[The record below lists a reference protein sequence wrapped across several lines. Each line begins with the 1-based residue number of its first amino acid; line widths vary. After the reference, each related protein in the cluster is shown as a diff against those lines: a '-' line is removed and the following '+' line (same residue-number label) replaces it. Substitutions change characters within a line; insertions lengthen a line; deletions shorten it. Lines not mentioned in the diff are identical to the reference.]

1 MTWIKDWKNWQLVTE
16 QQDFKTYT
24 VPGKP
29 DWIYRRAGATD
40 SGVINWQY
48 QAVGGEKYW
57 HEVENPESIKQLDQQ
72 YQENQAGGSPDYWTL
87 IAIMACETFETQ
99 DHSGAKQAMADVAQA
114 IYNRYNTPGQLYGKT
129 IKQIILA
136 PGQYQPVQDGL
147 QAGAEWKTI
156 GSKQDAIQVYMKT
169 KSRKEEAAT
178 LQIEAAIQAQANQS
192 LRSNAKEHVG
202 SRTEFLAAQPSS
214 NQATGMVER
223 KPVGLNNC
231 FYWRYAGKTQLYNQG
246 QTGATNMPDSVKV
259 G

>member
-48 QAVGGEKYW
+48 QAVDGEKYW
-57 HEVENPESIKQLDQQ
+57 HKVENPESIKKLNLQ

-87 IAIMACETFETQ
+87 ITIMACENFETQ
-99 DHSGAKQAMADVAQA
+99 NHSNAKQAMADVAQA
-114 IYNRYNTPGQLYGKT
+114 IYNRYNTPGQPYGKT

-136 PGQYQPVQDGL
+136 AGQYQPVKDGL
-147 QAGAEWKTI
+147 AAGAQWRTIDSKAAAIAAYQKTR
-156 GSKQDAIQVYMKT
+156 GRNLK
-169 KSRKEEAAT
+169 AAT
-178 LQIEAAIQAQANQS
+178 QQIEAAVQAQSGAE
-192 LRSNAKEHVG
+192 LRSKAEQHVG
-202 SRTEFLAAQPSS
+202 SRTEFLAATPTSKS
-214 NQATGMVER
+214 AVGITER
-223 KPVGLNNC
+223 KPAGLNNC
-231 FYWRYAGKTQLYNQG
+231 FYWRYAGKKQLYDKG
-246 QTGATNMPDSVKV
+246 LTAATAMPDSVKQ